1 MKSCDGASPPM
12 PENDELTFDRE
23 TVEISGGRELYNYR
37 FSLDGEPLPCPPVE
51 PPKEADKAA
60 G

>member
-1 MKSCDGASPPM
+1 M

>member
-1 MKSCDGASPPM
+1 M
-12 PENDELTFDRE
+12 PENKELTFERE
-23 TVEISGGRELYNYR
+23 TVEISGGRELHNYR

-51 PPKEADKAA
+51 VATEPDKAA